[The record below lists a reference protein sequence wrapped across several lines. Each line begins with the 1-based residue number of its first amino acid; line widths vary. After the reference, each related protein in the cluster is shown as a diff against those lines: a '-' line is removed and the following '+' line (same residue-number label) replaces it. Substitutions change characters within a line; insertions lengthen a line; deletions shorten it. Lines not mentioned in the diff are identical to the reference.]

1 LKKRHETKG
10 DHIIRDVF
18 KPFSVPTEE
27 GFSFK
32 SANTQPKYT
41 YNMKI
46 LYAIQGTGN
55 GHVSR
60 AREII
65 PYLQNYGEVDILL
78 SGNNVHLNLPYEVKY
93 RSTGISYHYGS
104 NGNIDLI
111 QSIRKFTP
119 IKIIKEL
126 LDFPIQQYDLIIND
140 YEFIS
145 SWAAAL
151 AGKRFV
157 SFGHQP
163 SFLSPKTPMP
173 EKQSF
178 AGNMIL
184 KYHIKQ
190 SNPIGLHFERY
201 DDFIYTPVIRTQIRN
216 LEVTDGEHYTVYL
229 SSFGDEELFK
239 YLSKVDAKWE
249 VFSIRAKE
257 KYTKGNVTFFPAN
270 NDGFL
275 NSVASCKGLLTGA
288 GFETPAETLYLGK
301 KLFCIP
307 IKRQYEQY
315 CNAAALT
322 TLGVPVVNDVDDSL
336 PAQLENWIN
345 APWNI
350 KVNYADITPMLVEK
364 IVRENEAMAPVV
376 PIPAF

>member
-1 LKKRHETKG
+1 
-10 DHIIRDVF
+10 
-18 KPFSVPTEE
+18 
-27 GFSFK
+27 
-32 SANTQPKYT
+32 
-41 YNMKI
+41 MKI

-65 PYLQNYGEVDILL
+65 PYLKRYGDVDILL
-78 SGNNVHLNLPYEVKY
+78 SGNNVHLDLPYEIKY
-93 RSTGISYHYGS
+93 RSTGISYHYGT
-104 NGNIDLI
+104 NGKIDFT
-111 QSIRKFTP
+111 QSIKKFTP
-119 IKIIKEL
+119 VKIIKEL
-126 LDFPIQQYDLIIND
+126 LAFPIQKYDLIIND

-145 SWAAAL
+145 SWAAWL
-151 AGKRFV
+151 ANKRFV

-173 EKQSF
+173 AKQSI
-178 AGNMIL
+178 AGNLIL
-184 KYHIKQ
+184 KHHIKQ

-201 DDFIYTPVIRTQIRN
+201 DDFIYTPIIRSQVRN
-216 LEVTDGEHYTVYL
+216 LNVTDGEHYTVYL
-229 SSFGDEELFK
+229 SSFGDEEL
-239 YLSKVDAKWE
+239 YNHLSKIDAKWE

-257 KYTKGNVTFFPAN
+257 KYTRNNVTFFPAS

-307 IKRQYEQY
+307 IIRQYEQY
-315 CNAAALT
+315 CNGAALDK
-322 TLGVPVVNDVDDSL
+322 LGVPVVYDADETL
-336 PAQLENWIN
+336 TAKLENWIN

-350 KVNYADITPMLVEK
+350 QVDYIDNTSMLVEK
-364 IVRENEAMAPVV
+364 IVTENEAMAPWAPV
-376 PIPAF
+376 PAF